1 MESIKW
7 TEDLSVDNEEID
19 EDHRKLFELIEELR
33 VDMLQ
38 GRTSHSSREIIDAL
52 TEYSEKHFA
61 REEAF
66 MLKIGYP
73 QYAAHKADHD
83 RFVSELYSLQSRLD
97 RGALTLTQFVDKL
110 LNDWLRR
117 HVMVMDKALAA
128 YLHAR

>member
-1 MESIKW
+1 MEAMKW
-7 TEDLSVDNEEID
+7 TADLSVGNEEID
-19 EDHRKLFELIEELR
+19 EDHRKLFDLIEELR
-33 VDMLQ
+33 VDMQQ
-38 GRTSHSSREIIDAL
+38 GRANKSSREIVDAL
-52 TEYSEKHFA
+52 TEYSEKHFS

-97 RGALTLTQFVDKL
+97 RGALTLTQFVDQL

-117 HVMVMDKALAA
+117 HVLVMDKALAA
-128 YLHAR
+128 YLHAK